1 MRTSKLNCFNEDQ
14 DWTNDEIRTIL
25 GCVMW
30 QQSQSYL
37 VCVIPKKTVVATH
50 ENYDSAISSLIVQV
64 ICCVWLPVL
73 GRSSTWPIKKKK
85 NFFRQFFRAEKQP
98 PITCSLFSMI
108 VDLLLY
114 ILTICRIAQLHM
126 QRRVEG
132 VSCAP
137 RISRSSQT
145 DPSHQREIFS
155 LLLFL
160 FSSQSHPT

>member
-37 VCVIPKKTVVATH
+37 VCVISKKTVVATH

-85 NFFRQFFRAEKQP
+85 QIKSGNWTPIKSDGHWWRQWDCSKQSVFSKNSHSIDYWFTIILSEEFAAEQCNALLKFDFHFRMRMMAWRYP
-98 PITCSLFSMI
+98 LLSHCI
-108 VDLLLY
+108 VL
-114 ILTICRIAQLHM
+114 
-126 QRRVEG
+126 
-132 VSCAP
+132 
-137 RISRSSQT
+137 
-145 DPSHQREIFS
+145 
-155 LLLFL
+155 
-160 FSSQSHPT
+160 